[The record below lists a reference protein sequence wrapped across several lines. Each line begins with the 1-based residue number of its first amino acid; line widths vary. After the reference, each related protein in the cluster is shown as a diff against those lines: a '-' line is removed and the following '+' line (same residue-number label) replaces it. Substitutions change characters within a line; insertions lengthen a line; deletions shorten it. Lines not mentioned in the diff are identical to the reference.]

1 MSGKPLRR
9 VAIVG
14 VGTTKFKSRGIDKT
28 SSELADDAAPLARE
42 KARR

>member
-14 VGTTKFKSRGIDKT
+14 VGTTKFKSRGINQIY
-28 SSELADDAAPLARE
+28 SELADDAAPLARE
-42 KARR
+42 DARR